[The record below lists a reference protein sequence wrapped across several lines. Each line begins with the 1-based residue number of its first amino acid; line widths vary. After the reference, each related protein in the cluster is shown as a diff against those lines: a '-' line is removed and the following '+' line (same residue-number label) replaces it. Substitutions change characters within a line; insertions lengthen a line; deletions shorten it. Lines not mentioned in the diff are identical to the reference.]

1 MVWRTIVL
9 EMVLLAF
16 IVTLDMI
23 SIFLLSSQDLFLGG
37 RGDSTIS
44 YSLLYTLNHGY
55 IVSKLLVK
63 LYIICSQYRDLSVFA
78 NKMIIFF
85 SKVRDILVQP
95 DSSIV

>member
-1 MVWRTIVL
+1 
-9 EMVLLAF
+9 
-16 IVTLDMI
+16 
-23 SIFLLSSQDLFLGG
+23 
-37 RGDSTIS
+37 
-44 YSLLYTLNHGY
+44 LLYTLNHGY

-78 NKMIIFF
+78 NKMIISF